1 MSLWIMLAITSVA
14 SYGLK
19 RAGGSLPRTGLNHPR
34 VQRTAGLLPP
44 AMLTALI
51 VTDLFDTGGHYSVS
65 WPLLAGVGAGAVAM
79 RLRASLVTVFVV
91 AIVTCALLQL
101 VA

>member
-1 MSLWIMLAITSVA
+1 MSLWIMLGVTSVA

-19 RAGGSLPRTGLNHPR
+19 LAGVSLPESVLNHPR
-34 VQRTAGLLPP
+34 VQRTASLLPP

-65 WPLLAGVGAGAVAM
+65 WPLLAGVGAGVVAM

-91 AIVTCALLQL
+91 AIVTCALVQL
-101 VA
+101 IA